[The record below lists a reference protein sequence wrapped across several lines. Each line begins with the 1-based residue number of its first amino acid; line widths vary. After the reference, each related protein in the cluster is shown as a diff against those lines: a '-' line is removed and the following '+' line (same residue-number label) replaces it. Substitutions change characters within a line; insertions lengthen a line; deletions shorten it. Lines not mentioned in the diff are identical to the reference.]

1 MTMKTWKV
9 KTYKSESEAT
19 QSCPTLCDPKDCPG
33 SSVQEILQ
41 AMVLEWFAISF
52 SRGSSQPRDQA
63 QASRIVGRHFTIW
76 ARKVGC
82 SKNSPK
88 RKVYSS
94 TILSQ
99 ETRKT
104 PNRQPNFTPKTIGKI
119 RKKKKKTIIS
129 RRKEIIKIQA
139 EINEKEMKERIV
151 KINKTEFWFFE
162 KINKIDKPIARLIKK
177 NREKN
182 KINKIRNEKG

>member
-33 SSVQEILQ
+33 SSVHEILQ

-52 SRGSSQPRDQA
+52 SRGSSQPRDQT

-119 RKKKKKTIIS
+119 RKKQNKTKQNKKTTIIS

-139 EINEKEMKERIV
+139 EINEKE
-151 KINKTEFWFFE
+151 
-162 KINKIDKPIARLIKK
+162 
-177 NREKN
+177 
-182 KINKIRNEKG
+182 RNNSKD